1 MHRIVRRAAR
11 GRPGPLVAL
20 GAALALL
27 ASGCAANDGPAEQ
40 AGAGPRPGGTLSF
53 ATDVEPACIDPAVSP
68 LDVTALIDRNIFDSL
83 VNLTP
88 DGAIHPWLARS
99 WDVSPDGLGYTF
111 RLRTGVRF
119 HDGGELDAAAV
130 KTSLDHVVDPKTKSQ
145 GAAGLMAAYKGS
157 EVVDPTTIRITL
169 SRPYAP
175 FLQVLSTAY
184 LGIQSPRSLTGNAA
198 GVCAR
203 PVGSGPF
210 RFEKWTKK
218 QSISLRRNPEYAWA
232 PPTAGH
238 DGPAHLDGLSIRF
251 ITENA
256 VRVGALTS
264 GQVDVI
270 GSLPAA
276 NVRTVKRDGSLQ
288 LLRAD
293 APGGVYSIFLNAK
306 RGPFADE
313 RVRIAF
319 QRSVDVDGLIKAIYF
334 GQYHRAWGPLSP
346 NGVGYDPAVEGSWPR
361 DRALADRL
369 LDEAGW
375 TGRDSDGVRTRNGQ
389 RLSLRWPVL
398 TAKVRESR
406 DILGE
411 GIQAQARQVGID
423 VDRVGQDTGSYS
435 KDVYAGNM
443 DIWDTSNVRAEPD
456 VLRTLFGSGQTL
468 AKGGLNVFKLADPQI
483 DGWLDRAAA
492 AGDPAVRADNYRQ
505 LQEFLVKHAL
515 TVPMYVPT
523 YLIGADKKV
532 HGVTFEAAAFP
543 LFYDAWL
550 GK

>member
-1 MHRIVRRAAR
+1 MHTIVRRAAR
-11 GRPGPLVAL
+11 GRPRLLAAL
-20 GAALALL
+20 GAALTLL
-27 ASGCAANDGPAEQ
+27 AAGCASNDDRAEQ
-40 AGAGPRPGGTLSF
+40 AGAGPQAGGTLSF

-88 DGAIHPWLARS
+88 DGVIHPWLAER
-99 WDVSPDGLGYTF
+99 WEIAPDGLAYTF
-111 RLRTGVRF
+111 HLRSGVRF
-119 HDGGELDAAAV
+119 HDGAQLDAAAV

-145 GAAGLMAAYKGS
+145 GAAGLMAAYKS
-157 EVVDPTTIRITL
+157 SAVVDPSTVRITL

-184 LGIQSPRSLTGNAA
+184 LGIQSPKAIAA
-198 GVCAR
+198 NPAGLCVH

-218 QSISLRRNPEYAWA
+218 QSISLRRNPDYEWA
-232 PPTAGH
+232 APTAAH
-238 DGPAHLDGLSIRF
+238 AGPAHLDGLSIRF

-293 APGGVYSIFLNAK
+293 APGGVYSVFLNTA

-313 RVRIAF
+313 RVRTAF

-375 TGRDSDGVRTRNGQ
+375 TGRDSDGIRTRNGT

-398 TAKVRESR
+398 TAKIREQR

-411 GIQAQARQVGID
+411 GIQAEAKQVGIEI
-423 VDRVGQDTGSYS
+423 DRVGQDTGTYS
-435 KDVYAGNM
+435 KDIYAGNM

-483 DGWLDRAAA
+483 DKWLDQAAVT
-492 AGDPAVRADNYRQ
+492 GDPAARAGIYGE
-505 LQEFLVKHAL
+505 LQRYILAHAL
-515 TVPMYVPT
+515 TLPMYVPT
-523 YLIGADKKV
+523 YLIGAKKKV
-532 HGVTFEAAAFP
+532 HGVTFEAAAYP
-543 LFYDAWL
+543 LFHDAWL
-550 GK
+550 GR

>member
-1 MHRIVRRAAR
+1 MHTIVRRTAR
-11 GRPGPLVAL
+11 GRPRLLVAL
-20 GAALALL
+20 GAALAVLL
-27 ASGCAANDGPAEQ
+27 SGCAADDGPAEQ
-40 AGAGPRPGGTLSF
+40 AGAAPRPGGTLSF

-88 DGAIHPWLARS
+88 DGVIHPWLAQS
-99 WDVSPDGLGYTF
+99 WDISPDGLTYTF
-111 RLRTGVRF
+111 RLRSGVRF
-119 HDGGELDAAAV
+119 HDGATLDAAAV
-130 KTSLDHVVDPKTKSQ
+130 KASLDHVVDPKTKSQ

-157 EVVDPTTIRITL
+157 AAPDPTTVRITL

-184 LGIQSPRSLTGNAA
+184 LGIQSPRSLTNPAA
-198 GVCAR
+198 PCAR

-218 QSISLRRNPEYAWA
+218 QSISLRRNPDYAWA
-232 PPTAGH
+232 PPTAAH

-293 APGGVYSIFLNAK
+293 APGGVYSVFLNSG

-319 QRSVDVDGLIKAIYF
+319 QRSVDVEGLIKAIYF
-334 GQYHRAWGPLSP
+334 GQYHRAWGALSP
-346 NGVGYDPAVEGSWPR
+346 NGVGYNPAVEGSWPR
-361 DRALADRL
+361 DPALANRL

-375 TGRDSDGVRTRNGQ
+375 TGRDSDGVRTRNGT

-398 TAKVRESR
+398 TAKIREQR

-411 GIQAQARQVGID
+411 GIQAQARQVGIEI
-423 VDRVGQDTGSYS
+423 DRVGQDTGTYS

-468 AKGGLNVFKLADPQI
+468 AKGGLNVFKLADRQI
-483 DGWLDRAAA
+483 DTWLEQAVTTTDPAIRAARY
-492 AGDPAVRADNYRQ
+492 GEIQKY
-505 LQEFLVKHAL
+505 LVEHAL
-515 TVPMYVPT
+515 TLPMYVPT
-523 YLIGADKKV
+523 YLIGAEKKV
-532 HGVTFEAAAFP
+532 HGVTFEAAAYP